1 MQILFHFRIIGL
13 LAVFLPGAL
22 VCLAMVFSVLA
33 QANEKNQPSDNI
45 DAPLTIAVAS
55 NFKPT
60 LMALLRD
67 YRRSTGIKDKIISA
81 SSGQLFAQIQH
92 GAPFDIF
99 LSADKQR
106 PLALEQLGL
115 IEQHSRQSYAI
126 GQLVLW
132 VSPSYKHKLSPLQQS
147 LDKLSLL
154 KSLRAENLPQ
164 HTVFAM
170 ANIKAAPYG
179 LAAKQLLDN
188 LQIWTF
194 WQPMLVQ
201 AGNVSQVYQYTKSGN
216 AHLALLSLAQI
227 KLTGMTESEY
237 LLIPE
242 NLYAPIEQQGV
253 ILRSARQ
260 KAAARRFI
268 NYLHSAKAQS
278 LIQQSG
284 YNLP

>member
-1 MQILFHFRIIGL
+1 MG
-13 LAVFLPGAL
+13 
-22 VCLAMVFSVLA
+22 FSVFT
-33 QANEKNQPSDNI
+33 QANEKNQPLGNLDV
-45 DAPLTIAVAS
+45 PLTIAVAS

-60 LMALLRD
+60 LMALLTD
-67 YRRSTGIKDKIISA
+67 YRHASGIKDKIISA

-115 IEQHSRQSYAI
+115 IEQNARQSYAL

-132 VSPSYKHKLSPLQQS
+132 VSPSYRQQLNPLLRS
-147 LDKLSLL
+147 LDNLSLL
-154 KSLRAENLPQ
+154 KSLTAENLPQ
-164 HTVFAM
+164 HTVFAL

-179 LAAKQLLDN
+179 LAAKQVLDN
-188 LQIWTF
+188 LKIWTF

-201 AGNVSQVYQYTKSGN
+201 AGNVTQVYQYTKSGN
-216 AHLALLSLAQI
+216 VHLALLSLAQI
-227 KLTGMTESEY
+227 KLTGMAQSEY
-237 LLIPE
+237 QLIPE

-253 ILRSARQ
+253 ILRSARH
-260 KAAARRFI
+260 KAAARGFI
-268 NYLHSAKAQS
+268 NYLHSTKAQS
-278 LIQQSG
+278 LIRQSG